1 MATIFSNSVAE
12 VALKTLQLNG
22 RGFLPQLRPEAAAV
36 LIIQTRGSKKKFG
49 GITRDP
55 FKTFQQKLHKQQQY
69 KHAKAPLVSD
79 ERAQM
84 KMDFPL
90 NIQSLGRYCLL
101 TRPSKNRKGGSGKR
115 GRVEVYTVKF

>member
-1 MATIFSNSVAE
+1 MELICDLGDMATIFSNSVAE

-90 NIQSLGRYCLL
+90 NIQSLGRY
-101 TRPSKNRKGGSGKR
+101 
-115 GRVEVYTVKF
+115 

>member
-1 MATIFSNSVAE
+1 MEPICDLGDMATIFSNSVAE
-12 VALKTLQLNG
+12 VALKTLQFNG

-36 LIIQTRGSKKKFG
+36 LIIQTRGRKKKFG

-90 NIQSLGRYCLL
+90 NLQSLGRY
-101 TRPSKNRKGGSGKR
+101 
-115 GRVEVYTVKF
+115 